1 MKHLIPWLCWLP
13 LLAQAACPSWPPAQ
27 ANDAIATL
35 QRQLQTWEHAYQQG
49 QPLIDDDLYDQAQ
62 ARLED
67 WRACFPGIRP
77 ATTGVRHA
85 GPLAHPVAQTGLDK
99 LASDSQV
106 ARWIARR
113 EGDLW
118 IQPKVDGV
126 AVTLVYRAGQLQQA
140 ISRGDGRSGQ
150 DWTRHAR
157 RLSAIPQSLPLRQPL
172 TVLQGELYWR
182 LDDHIQADCGGMGA
196 RARVAGAM
204 ASRHLPDEALERIGL
219 FVWDWPD
226 GPESMLE
233 RLEGLG
239 HMGFDTQPFTRPLL
253 NAEQAGSQRQQWYRS
268 PLPFASDGVV
278 LRQGKRPP
286 AQRWQASPPAWA
298 VAWKYPPRAVLAEV
312 RRVEFRIGRTG
323 RITPRLQL
331 EPVLL
336 DDRRIGRVSL
346 GSLQQWQKL
355 DIRPGDQV
363 SIKLSGQAIP
373 HLEHVIWRGN
383 PRPSIQVPN
392 PEDFHESSCWRPTP
406 GCRQQFLARL
416 QWLGGKQ
423 GLDLPGVGPGTW
435 ASLLDAG
442 LLPDL
447 LAWLEL
453 DPQRLQGIPGFGS
466 RKVQTLLNGQALA
479 RERNFATWLEALG
492 LPGVRRIRLPEDWQA
507 LQNPEWQRQASLSDK
522 ATLRL
527 VAYAQHPEWQV
538 LLPYLREH
546 AINGFREPPP
556 AARDAPP
563 TAPPHQ
569 ASPGPPAATSSPPP
583 PAAPAG
589 HRETQG

>member
-1 MKHLIPWLCWLP
+1 MKYLIPWFCGLP
-13 LLAQAACPSWPPAQ
+13 LLAQAACPDSH
-27 ANDAIATL
+27 DAVATL
-35 QRQLQTWEHAYQQG
+35 QQQLHTWEYAYQQG

-62 ARLED
+62 ARLAD
-67 WRACFPGIRP
+67 WLACFPGIRP
-77 ATTGVRHA
+77 ATTDARHA
-85 GPLAHPVAQTGLDK
+85 GPLPHPVAQTGLDK
-99 LASDSQV
+99 LADETQLTH
-106 ARWIARR
+106 WIARR
-113 EGDLW
+113 QGDLW

-126 AVTLVYRAGQLQQA
+126 AITLVYRDGQLQQA

-157 RLSAIPQSLPLRQPL
+157 RLAAIPRNLPLRQPS

-182 LDDHIQADCGGMGA
+182 LDDHIQADLGGMGA

-204 ASRHLPDEALERIGL
+204 ASRHLPDEALKGIGL
-219 FVWDWPD
+219 FVWDWPN

-233 RLEGLG
+233 RLEGLS
-239 HMGFDTQPFTRPLL
+239 HMGFDTQSFTRPLL
-253 NAEQAGSQRQQWYRS
+253 SAEQADSQRLQWYRS

-286 AQRWQASPPAWA
+286 AHRWQASPPAWA
-298 VAWKYPPRAVLAEV
+298 VAWKYPPRSVLAEV
-312 RRVEFRIGRTG
+312 RAVEFRIGRTG

-331 EPVLL
+331 EPVRL
-336 DDRRIGRVSL
+336 DDRRIARVSL
-346 GSLQQWQKL
+346 GSLQHWQKL

-373 HLEHVIWRGN
+373 HLDQVIWRSS
-383 PRPSIQVPN
+383 PRPSIPVPN
-392 PEDFHESSCWRPTP
+392 PEDFHESSCWRPIP

-453 DPQRLQGIPGFGS
+453 DTQRLQGVPGVGN
-466 RKVQTLLNGQALA
+466 RKIQTLLNGQALA
-479 RERNFATWLEALG
+479 RKRPFATWLEALG
-492 LPGVRRIRLPEDWQA
+492 MPAVQRIRPAENWQE
-507 LQNPEWQRQASLSDK
+507 LQTPEWQRQASLSDK
-522 ATLRL
+522 ATQRL
-527 VAYAQHPEWQV
+527 VAYTRHPEWQT
-538 LLPYLREH
+538 LLPYLRKH
-546 AINGFREPPP
+546 AINGFHAPP
-556 AARDAPP
+556 AEPDAPP
-563 TAPPHQ
+563 IARPHR
-569 ASPGPPAATSSPPP
+569 ANPGPPAATSSQPL
-583 PAAPAG
+583 PAAPDG
-589 HRETQG
+589 PRETQD